1 MQKKRVARAYIFK
14 VCIPACP
21 PRDKRGTQYLGITHT
36 CTHIHTYADGFHCL
50 RSFLLSS
57 LFLTYTQVRTQLPA
71 CANLHTQGAPP
82 LAPPPPL
89 LLLLPL
95 VHVRIIHPPLQQ
107 HSPQLATCKP
117 NPLPPSAKTQ
127 KVCGC
132 MQPAASISHCLVS
145 KPSSAID
152 LTLSSSSEQP
162 YNPVPFC
169 ITALHCSAPHTTN
182 YSRQAT
188 CSRAW

>member
-1 MQKKRVARAYIFK
+1 LQKKRVARAYIFK

-57 LFLTYTQVRTQLPA
+57 
-71 CANLHTQGAPP
+71 
-82 LAPPPPL
+82 